1 MTVLWV
7 SQTLI
12 FFCILAGFFEAV
24 FFGGILSDEFV
35 CIFNRSFLL

>member
-35 CIFNRSFLL
+35 CIFNSSFLP